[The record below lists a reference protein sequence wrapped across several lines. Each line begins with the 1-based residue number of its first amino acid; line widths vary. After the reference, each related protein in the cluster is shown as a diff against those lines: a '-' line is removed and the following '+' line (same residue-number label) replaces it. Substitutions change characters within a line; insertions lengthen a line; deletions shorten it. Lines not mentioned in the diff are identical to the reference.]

1 MTHTNREEWL
11 TAALEE
17 IRPIFSDVGAALPA
31 AIRVTCGF
39 PLTFKRTGNLGEAYP
54 ASSSLDRT
62 VEVLIAPTIDNP
74 VQVFGVLFDTLQSIK
89 KYVVEQGD
97 CSALIDSL
105 GAYPHAAI
113 TIQARKPQTARMLKA
128 SCPTC
133 GMIIRLTAKWAHQLP
148 TCSADGDSFM
158 AEEVTEDGATS

>member
-17 IRPIFSDVGAALPA
+17 IRPLLSLPA

-54 ASSSLDRT
+54 ASSSGDKT
-62 VEVLIAPTIDNP
+62 IEVLIAPTIADP
-74 VQVFGVLFDTLQSIK
+74 VQVFTVLFDTLKGVSAGGGD
-89 KYVVEQGD
+89 QGD
-97 CSALIDSL
+97 CSALIDSF
-105 GAYPHAAI
+105 GPYPHAAI
-113 TIQARKPQTARMLKA
+113 TIATRKPQTARMLKA

-148 TCSADGDSFM
+148 TCSADGDSFI
-158 AEEVTEDGATS
+158 ADEVTE